1 MITPDYLEQV
11 MSQAQN
17 TLNGASERI
26 IQTLARRL
34 EATITRYGKND
45 LIPTSL
51 NEILNLEEVGMT
63 YAEVQKEVE
72 EALPQIRDQVREAF
86 IKGAEKMN
94 EYYGGGVRDTYKEGK
109 EQPKTEP
116 KEEPKNPVKPPLPE
130 KDYDF
135 PDFVATTGYGNMLGL
150 CGINCRHTF
159 SMFFPNLQDSTPDV
173 IDEKANRKKYQA
185 EQQAR
190 AMERQ
195 IRAKKQALSAYQA
208 VSDEIGKAKKQA
220 LVNEI
225 NSLIKQYQNF
235 CRTNSVS
242 MTEWRLATY
251 DSHASFTKPRNY
263 AKATPNASNMSGAM
277 KKKLEEVYRRTNGD
291 IYNICQTTAP
301 STQDTFINACDDA
314 FMNIQMGMPL
324 NEAISRAIDQVAEKG
339 VSCVYYN
346 SGRVDKMEV
355 ALARAIRTGINQANA
370 QLVLMKCAELGI
382 DYVKVSAHYGA
393 RVTKQNDYTNHSW
406 WQGKV
411 YKLNWSNKALN
422 GFKSTNNPTDT
433 EKATEQP
440 KTAQEYANN
449 ARINPENVHPISNY
463 AKDVNIDTE
472 AEKAVEKFIEFP
484 INEDDII
491 SVEEAEKIITSL
503 SKKIDQQTDKYDKL
517 MVLYEMRKS
526 QMGRTAIKWLEEINY
541 PIIFMNG
548 LINNIERGA
557 SSRKAD
563 VVKYI
568 HVYSNKNDNLKQMA
582 QALIHE
588 TLHVH
593 YGIEETVYAET
604 ICVMGELFH
613 ARDRMYATPEEW
625 NKYFN
630 VVKEAYND
638 FEIGDIKD
646 YGQFI
651 IHN

>member
-94 EYYGGGVRDTYKEGK
+94 EYYGGGVRDTYEEGK

-251 DSHASFTKPRNY
+251 DSHASFTKPRNN

-339 VSCVYYN
+339 VSCVYYD

-411 YKLNWSNKALN
+411 YKLNWNNKALSP
-422 GFKSTNNPTDT
+422 FKAQNKEQEKPEGVSEAENEESRPIKKGDFAVNWDVIDSQEYKDKVKSITNNG
-433 EKATEQP
+433 
-440 KTAQEYANN
+440 TAQNDIYTSIRWILSHNDGKNTEELYAILEEGGEL
-449 ARINPENVHPISNY
+449 ARIDRPKLPLKVKRTKNFNDKLIQ
-463 AKDVNIDTE
+463 
-472 AEKAVEKFIEFP
+472 AEKAGKSVILLHNHP
-484 INEDDII
+484 NSRRPSDSDINALLLTENCKGYVICHNGVIYEYTRPREAIPERDYE
-491 SVEEAEKIITSL
+491 VALMKYKEYTETRNMEEAL
-503 SKKIDQQTDKYDKL
+503 SYL
-517 MVLYEMRKS
+517 
-526 QMGRTAIKWLEEINY
+526 
-541 PIIFMNG
+541 
-548 LINNIERGA
+548 
-557 SSRKAD
+557 
-563 VVKYI
+563 
-568 HVYSNKNDNLKQMA
+568 
-582 QALIHE
+582 AL
-588 TLHVH
+588 
-593 YGIEETVYAET
+593 
-604 ICVMGELFH
+604 LFGFTFK
-613 ARDRMYATPEEW
+613 RL
-625 NKYFN
+625 
-630 VVKEAYND
+630 
-638 FEIGDIKD
+638 
-646 YGQFI
+646 
-651 IHN
+651 

>member
-251 DSHASFTKPRNY
+251 DSHASFTKPRNN

-339 VSCVYYN
+339 VSCVYYD

-422 GFKSTNNPTDT
+422 GFKNTNNPPDT

-440 KTAQEYANN
+440 ETAPIYANN
-449 ARINPENVHPISNY
+449 TIDYNINQNAIKEY
-463 AKDVNIDTE
+463 AKQKEKELDELKKQNKKAVINIPNNYINADNKEGYVNLGDISHIDILEETFGQLITSNLILTADRETHIRAGDHPNDYIFFLKYIKELIKDPDMIFKSSQDYKTAIYVKLSEDKNVAMVVSLALE
-472 AEKAVEKFIEFP
+472 AEKEVTKHKD
-484 INEDDII
+484 N
-491 SVEEAEKIITSL
+491 SIITSF
-503 SKKIDQQTDKYDKL
+503 KVQ
-517 MVLYEMRKS
+517 
-526 QMGRTAIKWLEEINY
+526 
-541 PIIFMNG
+541 
-548 LINNIERGA
+548 ERQLKQV
-557 SSRKAD
+557 SRK
-563 VVKYI
+563 
-568 HVYSNKNDNLKQMA
+568 N
-582 QALIHE
+582 
-588 TLHVH
+588 TLL
-593 YGIEETVYAET
+593 YKKEGI
-604 ICVMGELFH
+604 
-613 ARDRMYATPEEW
+613 
-625 NKYFN
+625 
-630 VVKEAYND
+630 
-638 FEIGDIKD
+638 
-646 YGQFI
+646 
-651 IHN
+651 